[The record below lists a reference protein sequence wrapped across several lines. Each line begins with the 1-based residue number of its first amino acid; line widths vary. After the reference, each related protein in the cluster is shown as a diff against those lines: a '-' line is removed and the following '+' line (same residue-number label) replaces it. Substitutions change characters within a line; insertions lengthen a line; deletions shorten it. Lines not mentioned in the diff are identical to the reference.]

1 MKDTLVVT
9 PLEKELVFFLAACAA
24 RGWHWENSEIGRLP
38 VFTLPH
44 LGLSIAK
51 GGTGKVQFGVQ
62 TQHLLENSRPWDLVI
77 CAGAAGALS
86 NDLAIGDVIVGTSTV
101 EHDYQNKFNE
111 RPRPI
116 FKGANFAIESLQD
129 LSLPAEF
136 SVYFGRIASGDEDIV
151 TVERSRELREA
162 TGALVAAWEGVGGAK
177 ACHFSQT
184 PFLEIRGVTDTA
196 DHNAA
201 GDFKVNLETAMDHV
215 AALIIT
221 WLTHVRHE
229 GEKEEK

>member
-1 MKDTLVVT
+1 MKDTIVVT
-9 PLEKELVFFLAACAA
+9 PLEEELLFFLAACAA
-24 RGWHWENSEIGRLP
+24 RGWHWETSKIGRLP
-38 VFTLPH
+38 VFYLPEPD
-44 LGLSIAK
+44 LWIVK

-62 TQHLLENSRPWDLVI
+62 TQHLLDNSHPWDLVI

-86 NDLAIGDVIVGTSTV
+86 NGLAIGDVIVGTSTV

-116 FKGANFAIESLQD
+116 FKGASFAIESLQD
-129 LSLPAEF
+129 LSSPAEF

-162 TGALVAAWEGVGGAK
+162 TGALVAAWEGAGAAK
-177 ACHFSQT
+177 ACQFSQT

-201 GDFKVNLETAMDHV
+201 SDFEANLESAMGHV
-215 AALIIT
+215 AALITT
-221 WLTHVRHE
+221 WLQRVRQE
-229 GEKEEK
+229 GK

>member
-1 MKDTLVVT
+1 MKDTLVIT
-9 PLEKELVFFLAACAA
+9 PLEKELLFFLAACVA
-24 RGWHWENSEIGRLP
+24 RGWHWESTKIGRLP
-38 VFTLPH
+38 VYYLPEP
-44 LGLSIAK
+44 GLWIVK

-62 TQHLLENSRPWDLVI
+62 TQHLMDNTPPWDLVI

-86 NDLAIGDVIVGTSTV
+86 DDLAIGDVIVGTSTV

-116 FKGANFAIESLQD
+116 FKGADFAIESLQD
-129 LSLPAEF
+129 LSYPAGF

-151 TVERSRELREA
+151 TTERGRELREM
-162 TGALVAAWEGVGGAK
+162 TGALVAAWEGAGGAK
-177 ACHFSQT
+177 ACLFSQT

-201 GDFKVNLETAMDHV
+201 TDFEANLETAMGHV
-215 AALIIT
+215 AALITT
-221 WLTHVRHE
+221 WLQRIRH
-229 GEKEEK
+229 GGK